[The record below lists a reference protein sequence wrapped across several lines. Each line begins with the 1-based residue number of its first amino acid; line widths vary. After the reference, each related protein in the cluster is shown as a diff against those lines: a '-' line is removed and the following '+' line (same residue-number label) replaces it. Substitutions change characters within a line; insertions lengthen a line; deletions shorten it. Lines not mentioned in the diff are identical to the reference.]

1 MRSMVEGASLGRLGS
16 LSSVNAML
24 WNFSDG
30 GWSRPLHHFVV
41 PLPRK
46 RGRIEKTR
54 RTVSHPA
61 RLGSACEADQP
72 RAAISSGTTVL

>member
-30 GWSRPLHHFVV
+30 G
-41 PLPRK
+41 
-46 RGRIEKTR
+46 
-54 RTVSHPA
+54 
-61 RLGSACEADQP
+61 
-72 RAAISSGTTVL
+72 